1 MANTIDLAFRCP
13 FEKSPLSTWN
23 LQVTERKGRVARII
37 SYLKAHPLLCL
48 LILTPGIPEYLSG
61 SSNMAFLV
69 LNPPVFF
76 LLLAANLALYGPGVI
91 LIREAKIRWN
101 KGWASV
107 FLLGAAYGIVE
118 EGLALRTLFNPTSS
132 VVGNLGAYGH
142 WLGVNWVWT
151 VGLVI
156 FHSVF
161 SIGLPIFIFGL
172 AFPDLKSKSLVSTK
186 GIRISILALAT
197 DSFLL
202 SLLVN
207 YWPAEIWGL
216 LALSSTVVVLLV
228 IAARKLPADF
238 LKSVRAEPRWRPRAF
253 FLLGAAFFP
262 IWLLAGGFAAS
273 ANLFPSAIIVFNI
286 VVSLWILRLIFRSMG
301 TQLNQPH
308 KVAFAFG
315 LISPIIIFGIAASAS
330 FPVVIMNDLLAV
342 LFSNKMWRKWKTWT
356 FSQHYSLMQNLPQF
370 GSDGRSIP

>member
-1 MANTIDLAFRCP
+1 
-13 FEKSPLSTWN
+13 LSTWYP
-23 LQVTERKGRVARII
+23 QVTERKGHVARIL

-61 SSNMAFLV
+61 SSNMALLV
-69 LNPPVFF
+69 LLPPVFF
-76 LLLAANLALYGPGVI
+76 LFLGANLALYGPGVI

-118 EGLALRTLFNPTSS
+118 EGLALRTLFNPKSS
-132 VVGNLGAYGH
+132 VVGNLGVYGH

-172 AFPDLKSKSLVSTK
+172 AFPDLKSKSLVSMK
-186 GIRISILALAT
+186 GIRISILALT
-197 DSFLL
+197 IDSVLL
-202 SLLVN
+202 SLLVS

-216 LALSSTVVVLLV
+216 LVVSGIVIALLV
-228 IAARKLPADF
+228 VAAKKLPADF
-238 LKSVRAEPRWRPRAF
+238 LKTVRAEPRWRPRAF
-253 FLLGAAFFP
+253 FSLGAAFFP
-262 IWLLAGGFAAS
+262 IWLLAGGFAAA
-273 ANLFPSAIIVFNI
+273 ANLFPPLVMAFDI
-286 VVSLWILRLIFRSMG
+286 VVSLWILRLVFRAMG
-301 TQLNQPH
+301 TKLNQAH

-330 FPVVIMNDLLAV
+330 FPLVIMNDVLV
-342 LFSNKMWRKWKTWT
+342 ILFSNKMWRKWKAWMVDE
-356 FSQHYSLMQNLPQF
+356 HYSLMQTLPKF
-370 GSDGRSIP
+370 GTEGRSMP

>member
-1 MANTIDLAFRCP
+1 MT
-13 FEKSPLSTWN
+13 TWYP
-23 LQVTERKGRVARII
+23 QVTERQGRVARII
-37 SYLKAHPLLCL
+37 SYLKAHPLFCL
-48 LILTPGIPEYLSG
+48 LILSPGIPEYLSG
-61 SSNMAFLV
+61 SSNMGILV

-107 FLLGAAYGIVE
+107 FLMGAAYGIVE
-118 EGLALRTLFNPTSS
+118 EGLALR
-132 VVGNLGAYGH
+132 

-161 SIGLPIFIFGL
+161 SIGLPILIFGL

-186 GIRISILALAT
+186 GIRLSILALAT
-197 DSFLL
+197 DSVLL

-216 LALSSTVVVLLV
+216 LILSSIVVVLLLV
-228 IAARKLPADF
+228 AAKKLPADF

-262 IWLLAGGFAAS
+262 IWLVAAGFAAG
-273 ANLFPSAIIVFNI
+273 ANIFPPVVIVFD
-286 VVSLWILRLIFRSMG
+286 VVASLWLLRLVFRSMG
-301 TQLNQPH
+301 TQLNQAH

-330 FPVVIMNDLLAV
+330 FPLVIMNDLLVV
-342 LFSNKMWRKWKTWT
+342 LFSNKMWKKWKTWT
-356 FSQHYSLMQNLPQF
+356 FSQHYSLMQSLPRF
-370 GSDGRSIP
+370 GSDGSSMP

>member
-1 MANTIDLAFRCP
+1 M
-13 FEKSPLSTWN
+13 STWYP
-23 LQVTERKGRVARII
+23 QVTERKGRVVQII

-48 LILTPGIPEYLSG
+48 LILSPGIPEYLSG
-61 SSNMAFLV
+61 SSNMSILV

-107 FLLGAAYGIVE
+107 FLMGAAYGIVE
-118 EGLALRTLFNPTSS
+118 EGLALRTLFNPASS
-132 VVGNLGAYGH
+132 VVGNLGVYGH

-186 GIRISILALAT
+186 GIQISILALAI
-197 DSFLL
+197 DCVLL
-202 SLLVN
+202 SILVN
-207 YWPAEIWGL
+207 YWPAEIGSL
-216 LALSSTVVVLLV
+216 LLLSSIVVALLV
-228 IAARKLPADF
+228 VAAKKLPPDF
-238 LKSVRAEPRWRPRAF
+238 LKSVRAEPRWRSRAF

-262 IWLLAGGFAAS
+262 IWLLAGGFAAG
-273 ANLFPSAIIVFNI
+273 ANLFP
-286 VVSLWILRLIFRSMG
+286 L
-301 TQLNQPH
+301 
-308 KVAFAFG
+308 
-315 LISPIIIFGIAASAS
+315 
-330 FPVVIMNDLLAV
+330 VIMAFWIGIYPKPIFKYIEKPVNQIV
-342 LFSNKMWRKWKTWT
+342 EKVQPGFFSRQQQT
-356 FSQHYSLMQNLPQF
+356 SQLPQAR
-370 GSDGRSIP
+370 GRLMSAGTSSHQLVDESRGQSLFKGEKAF

>member
-1 MANTIDLAFRCP
+1 M
-13 FEKSPLSTWN
+13 STWYP
-23 LQVTERKGRVARII
+23 QVTERKGRVARII
-37 SYLKAHPLLCL
+37 SYLKARPLLCL
-48 LILTPGIPEYLSG
+48 LILSPGIPEYLSG

-76 LLLAANLALYGPGVI
+76 LFLAANLALYGPGVI

-132 VVGNLGAYGH
+132 VVGNLGVYGH

-172 AFPDLKSKSLVSTK
+172 ALPDLKSKCLISTR
-186 GIRISILALAT
+186 GIRISIITLAI
-197 DSFLL
+197 DSILL

-216 LALSSTVVVLLV
+216 LVLSSIVVALLV

-238 LKSVRAEPRWRPRAF
+238 LKTVRTEPRWRPRAF
-253 FLLGAAFFP
+253 YLLGAAFFP
-262 IWLLAGGFAAS
+262 IWLLPGGFAAG
-273 ANLFPSAIIVFNI
+273 ANLFPPVVMVFDIVA
-286 VVSLWILRLIFRSMG
+286 SLWLLRLVFRSMG
-301 TQLNQPH
+301 TRLNQAH

-330 FPVVIMNDLLAV
+330 FPLVILNDLLVV
-342 LFSNKMWRKWKTWT
+342 LFSNKMWKKWKAWT
-356 FSQHYSLMQNLPQF
+356 FSQHYSLMQGLPRL
-370 GSDGRSIP
+370 GSDGSSMP

>member
-1 MANTIDLAFRCP
+1 
-13 FEKSPLSTWN
+13 
-23 LQVTERKGRVARII
+23 
-37 SYLKAHPLLCL
+37 
-48 LILTPGIPEYLSG
+48 
-61 SSNMAFLV
+61 MAFLI
-69 LNPPVFF
+69 LSPPVFF

-91 LIREAKIRWN
+91 LIREAKLRWN

-132 VVGNLGAYGH
+132 VVGNLGVYRH

-172 AFPDLKSKSLVSTK
+172 AFPELKSKSLVSTT
-186 GIRISILALAT
+186 GIRVSILTLAI
-197 DSFLL
+197 DSVLL

-216 LALSSTVVVLLV
+216 LILSSIVVLLLV
-228 IAARKLPADF
+228 VAAKKLPADF
-238 LKSVRAEPRWRPRAF
+238 LKTVRAEPRWRPRAF
-253 FLLGAAFFP
+253 FLLGVAFFP
-262 IWLLAGGFAAS
+262 IWLLAGGFAAG
-273 ANLFPSAIIVFNI
+273 ANLFPPVIMVFDI
-286 VVSLWILRLIFRSMG
+286 AVSLWILRLTFRSMG
-301 TQLNQPH
+301 TKLNQAH

-330 FPVVIMNDLLAV
+330 FPLVMMNDLLV
-342 LFSNKMWRKWKTWT
+342 ILFSNKMWKKWKAWM
-356 FSQHYSLMQNLPQF
+356 FNQHYLLIQGLPKL
-370 GSDGRSIP
+370 GSDGSSMP

>member
-23 LQVTERKGRVARII
+23 LQVTERKWRVARII

-132 VVGNLGAYGH
+132 VVGNLGVYGH

-172 AFPDLKSKSLVSTK
+172 AFPDLRSKSLVSTR
-186 GIRISILALAT
+186 GIRISILTLMI
-197 DSFLL
+197 DSILL

-216 LALSSTVVVLLV
+216 LVLSSIVVTLLV

-238 LKSVRAEPRWRPRAF
+238 LKTVRTEPRWRPRAF
-253 FLLGAAFFP
+253 FLLGVAFFP

-273 ANLFPSAIIVFNI
+273 ANLFPPVIVVFDI
-286 VVSLWILRLIFRSMG
+286 VVSLWILRLVFRSMG
-301 TQLNQPH
+301 AKLNQAH

-330 FPVVIMNDLLAV
+330 FPLVIMNDVLV
-342 LFSNKMWRKWKTWT
+342 ILFSNKMWKK
-356 FSQHYSLMQNLPQF
+356 ME
-370 GSDGRSIP
+370 GMDA

>member
-1 MANTIDLAFRCP
+1 
-13 FEKSPLSTWN
+13 LSTFSSSF
-23 LQVTERKGRVARII
+23 TEKRGHVSRMI

-76 LLLAANLALYGPGVI
+76 LFLAANLALYGPGVI

-118 EGLALRTLFNPTSS
+118 EGLALRTLFNPKSS
-132 VVGNLGAYGH
+132 VVGNLGVYGH

-161 SIGLPIFIFGL
+161 SIGLPIFIFEL
-172 AFPDLKSKSLVSTK
+172 AFPDLKSKSLVSTR
-186 GIRISILALAT
+186 GIQISILALAV
-197 DSFLL
+197 DSLLL

-207 YWPAEIWGL
+207 YWPTEIGGL
-216 LALSSTVVVLLV
+216 LTLSSIAVILLV
-228 IAARKLPADF
+228 VAARKLPADF
-238 LKSVRAEPRWRPRAF
+238 LKTVRTEPRWKPRGF
-253 FLLGAAFFP
+253 FLLGTVFFP

-273 ANLFPSAIIVFNI
+273 ANLFPPVI
-286 VVSLWILRLIFRSMG
+286 VVFDIVTSLWILRLVFRSMG
-301 TQLNQPH
+301 TQLNQAH

-330 FPVVIMNDLLAV
+330 FPLVIMNDSLV
-342 LFSNKMWRKWKTWT
+342 ILFSNKMWRKWKAWT
-356 FSQHYSLMQNLPQF
+356 LSQHYLLMQSLPKF
-370 GSDGRSIP
+370 GSDGRSMP

>member
-1 MANTIDLAFRCP
+1 
-13 FEKSPLSTWN
+13 
-23 LQVTERKGRVARII
+23 VARII

-61 SSNMAFLV
+61 SSNMALLV
-69 LNPPVFF
+69 LSPPLFF

-132 VVGNLGAYGH
+132 VVGNLGVYGH

-186 GIRISILALAT
+186 GIRISALTLAV

-207 YWPAEIWGL
+207 YWPAEIGGL
-216 LALSSTVVVLLV
+216 LLLSGIVVTLLV
-228 IAARKLPADF
+228 VAAKKLPADF
-238 LKSVRAEPRWRPRAF
+238 LKTVRAQPRWRPRAF
-253 FLLGAAFFP
+253 FLIGALFFP
-262 IWLLAGGFAAS
+262 ISLLAGGFAAS
-273 ANLFPSAIIVFNI
+273 ANLFPPTVMVFDI
-286 VVSLWILRLIFRSMG
+286 VVSLWILRLVFRSIG
-301 TQLNQPH
+301 TQLNQAH

-315 LISPIIIFGIAASAS
+315 LLSPIIIFGLAASAS
-330 FPVVIMNDLLAV
+330 FPLVTMNDVLV
-342 LFSNKMWRKWKTWT
+342 ILFSQKMWRKWKAWT
-356 FSQHYSLMQNLPQF
+356 FSQHYSLMQGLAKF
-370 GSDGRSIP
+370 GSDGRSMP

>member
-1 MANTIDLAFRCP
+1 M
-13 FEKSPLSTWN
+13 STWYP
-23 LQVTERKGRVARII
+23 QVAERKGRVARTI

-61 SSNMAFLV
+61 SSNMALLV
-69 LNPPVFF
+69 TFPPLFF

-107 FLLGAAYGIVE
+107 FLMGAAYGIVE

-132 VVGNLGAYGH
+132 VVGNLGVYGH

-186 GIRISILALAT
+186 GIRITVLTLAV
-197 DSFLL
+197 DCVLL
-202 SLLVN
+202 SLFVN

-216 LALSSTVVVLLV
+216 LLLSSIVVTLLV
-228 IAARKLPADF
+228 VAAKKLPADF
-238 LKSVRAEPRWRPRAF
+238 LKPVRAGPRWRPRAF

-262 IWLLAGGFAAS
+262 IWLLAGGFGAG
-273 ANLFPSAIIVFNI
+273 ANLFPPVIMVFDIVA
-286 VVSLWILRLIFRSMG
+286 SLWFLRLVFRSMG
-301 TQLNQPH
+301 TRLNQPH

-315 LISPIIIFGIAASAS
+315 LISPIVIFGIAASAS
-330 FPVVIMNDLLAV
+330 FPLVIMNDILV
-342 LFSNKMWRKWKTWT
+342 FLFSNKMWKKSKAWG
-356 FSQHYSLMQNLPQF
+356 FSQHYALMQGLP
-370 GSDGRSIP
+370 GLSSDGSSLP

>member
-1 MANTIDLAFRCP
+1 MSSWYPQIA
-13 FEKSPLSTWN
+13 EKKS
-23 LQVTERKGRVARII
+23 RIARII

-69 LNPPVFF
+69 VNPLLFF

-107 FLLGAAYGIVE
+107 FLLGVAYGIVE
-118 EGLALRTLFNPTSS
+118 EGLALRTLFNPQSP
-132 VVGNLGAYGH
+132 VVGSLGVYGH

-151 VGLVI
+151 IGLVI

-172 AFPDLKSKSLVSTK
+172 AFPELKSKSLVSMR
-186 GIRISILALAT
+186 GIGLSILALT
-197 DSFLL
+197 IDSFLL

-207 YWPAEIWGL
+207 YWPAEIGGL
-216 LALSSTVVVLLV
+216 LIASSIVVALLV
-228 IAARKLPADF
+228 TAAKKLPSGF
-238 LKSVRAEPRWRPRAF
+238 LKTVRAEPRWRPRAF
-253 FLLGAAFFP
+253 FLIGAVFFP
-262 IWLLAGGFAAS
+262 ITLIAGGVAAS
-273 ANLFPSAIIVFNI
+273 ADLFPLVVMLFDIVI
-286 VVSLWILRLIFRSMG
+286 SLLILRLVFRSMG
-301 TQLNQPH
+301 TRLNQTH

-330 FPVVIMNDLLAV
+330 FPLVLMNDLLV
-342 LFSNKMWRKWKTWT
+342 VFFSNKIWRKWKTWT
-356 FSQHYSLMQNLPQF
+356 ITQHSLLMQGLPKL
-370 GSDGRSIP
+370 GSGPSPTF

>member
-1 MANTIDLAFRCP
+1 MSTFSPTIT
-13 FEKSPLSTWN
+13 EKT
-23 LQVTERKGRVARII
+23 GRVAQIVG
-37 SYLKAHPLLCL
+37 YLKARPLLCL

-76 LLLAANLALYGPGVI
+76 LFLAANLALYGPGVI

-107 FLLGAAYGIVE
+107 FLLGVAYGIVE

-132 VVGNLGAYGH
+132 VVGSLGVYGH

-151 VGLVI
+151 AGLVI

-172 AFPDLKSKSLVSTK
+172 ALPDLKSKSLVSTR
-186 GIRISILALAT
+186 GIQISIMTLAI

-207 YWPAEIWGL
+207 YWPAEIGGL
-216 LALSSTVVVLLV
+216 LILSSIVVALLV
-228 IAARKLPADF
+228 IAAKKLPADF
-238 LKSVRAEPRWRPRAF
+238 LKPVRAEPRWRPRAF
-253 FLLGAAFFP
+253 FLLGVAFFP
-262 IWLLAGGFAAS
+262 IWLLAGGFAAG
-273 ANLFPSAIIVFNI
+273 ANLWPPVIIAFDI
-286 VVSLWILRLIFRSMG
+286 VVSLWLLRLVFRSMG
-301 TQLNQPH
+301 TQLNQVH

-315 LISPIIIFGIAASAS
+315 LISPIIIFGMIASAA
-330 FPVVIMNDLLAV
+330 FPLVIMNDVVVV
-342 LFSNKMWRKWKTWT
+342 LFSKRMWRKWKAWT
-356 FSQHYSLMQNLPQF
+356 FAQHYALMESLPRL
-370 GSDGRSIP
+370 GDGPSMP

>member
-1 MANTIDLAFRCP
+1 
-13 FEKSPLSTWN
+13 LST
-23 LQVTERKGRVARII
+23 LSPSFTEKKERVARMT

-76 LLLAANLALYGPGVI
+76 LFLAANLALYGPGVI

-118 EGLALRTLFNPTSS
+118 EGLALRTLFNPKSS
-132 VVGNLGAYGH
+132 VVGNLGVYGH

-172 AFPDLKSKSLVSTK
+172 AFPDLKSKSLVSIK
-186 GIRISILALAT
+186 GIRISMLALAI
-197 DSFLL
+197 DSVLL

-207 YWPAEIWGL
+207 YWPAEIGGL
-216 LALSSTVVVLLV
+216 LLLSSIVVVVLV
-228 IAARKLPADF
+228 VAAKKLPADF
-238 LKSVRAEPRWRPRAF
+238 LKIVRAEPRWRPRTF

-262 IWLLAGGFAAS
+262 IWLLAAGLAAS
-273 ANLFPSAIIVFNI
+273 ANLFPPVIIVFDI
-286 VVSLWILRLIFRSMG
+286 VVSLWILRLVFRSMG
-301 TQLNQPH
+301 TQLSQAH
-308 KVAFAFG
+308 QVAFAFG
-315 LISPIIIFGIAASAS
+315 LISPVIVFGIAASAS
-330 FPVVIMNDLLAV
+330 FPLVMVNHALVI

-356 FSQHYSLMQNLPQF
+356 VSQHYLLMQNLPKF
-370 GSDGRSIP
+370 GGDGRSIP

>member
-1 MANTIDLAFRCP
+1 MSI
-13 FEKSPLSTWN
+13 
-23 LQVTERKGRVARII
+23 
-37 SYLKAHPLLCL
+37 
-48 LILTPGIPEYLSG
+48 
-61 SSNMAFLV
+61 LV

-76 LLLAANLALYGPGVI
+76 LLLAANLALYGPGAI

-107 FLLGAAYGIVE
+107 FLMGAAYGIVE
-118 EGLALRTLFNPTSS
+118 EGLALRTLFNPASS
-132 VVGNLGAYGH
+132 VVGNLGVYGH

-172 AFPDLKSKSLVSTK
+172 AFPDLKPKSLVSTR
-186 GIRISILALAT
+186 GIQISILALVV
-197 DSFLL
+197 DSVLL
-202 SLLVN
+202 SILVN

-216 LALSSTVVVLLV
+216 LLLSSIVVALLV
-228 IAARKLPADF
+228 VAAKKLPADF

-253 FLLGAAFFP
+253 FLLGVAFFS
-262 IWLLAGGFAAS
+262 IWLLAGGFAAG
-273 ANLFPSAIIVFNI
+273 ANLFPPVIMVFDIVA
-286 VVSLWILRLIFRSMG
+286 SLWLLRLVFRSMG
-301 TQLNQPH
+301 TRLNQAH

-330 FPVVIMNDLLAV
+330 FPLVVMNDLLVV
-342 LFSNKMWRKWKTWT
+342 LFSNKMWKKWKAWT
-356 FSQHYSLMQNLPQF
+356 FSQHYSLMQGLPKF
-370 GSDGRSIP
+370 GSDGSSMS

>member
-1 MANTIDLAFRCP
+1 M
-13 FEKSPLSTWN
+13 STWYP
-23 LQVTERKGRVARII
+23 QVTERKGRVARII

-91 LIREAKIRWN
+91 LIREAKIRWD

-118 EGLALRTLFNPTSS
+118 EGLALRTLFNSTSS
-132 VVGNLGAYGH
+132 VVGNLGVYGH

-172 AFPDLKSKSLVSTK
+172 AFPDLKSKSLVSTR
-186 GIRISILALAT
+186 GIRISMLTLAT
-197 DSFLL
+197 DSVLL

-216 LALSSTVVVLLV
+216 LVLSSIVVVLLV
-228 IAARKLPADF
+228 IAAKKLPADF
-238 LKSVRAEPRWRPRAF
+238 LKTVRAEPRWRPRAF
-253 FLLGAAFFP
+253 FLIGAIFFP

-273 ANLFPSAIIVFNI
+273 ANLFPPVIMVFDI
-286 VVSLWILRLIFRSMG
+286 LISLWVLRLVFRSMG
-301 TQLNQPH
+301 TQLNQAH

-330 FPVVIMNDLLAV
+330 LPLVIMNDLLVV
-342 LFSNKMWRKWKTWT
+342 LFSNKMWRKWKAWT
-356 FSQHYSLMQNLPQF
+356 FSQHYSLMQSLSKVT
-370 GSDGRSIP
+370 GDGRSMP

>member
-1 MANTIDLAFRCP
+1 
-13 FEKSPLSTWN
+13 LSTFSPS
-23 LQVTERKGRVARII
+23 LRDVKGRTARII

-61 SSNMAFLV
+61 SSNMSLLV
-69 LNPPVFF
+69 LFPPVFF
-76 LLLAANLALYGPGVI
+76 LFLAANLALYGPGVI

-107 FLLGAAYGIVE
+107 FLMGVAYGIVE

-132 VVGNLGAYGH
+132 VVGNLGVYGH

-172 AFPDLKSKSLVSTK
+172 AFPDLKSKSLVSIK
-186 GIRISILALAT
+186 GIRLSILALT
-197 DSFLL
+197 IDSFLL

-216 LALSSTVVVLLV
+216 LILSSIVVVLLLV
-228 IAARKLPADF
+228 AAKKLPSDF
-238 LKSVRAEPRWRPRAF
+238 LKRTRAEPRWRPRAF
-253 FLLGAAFFP
+253 FLLGVAFFP
-262 IWLLAGGFAAS
+262 IWLLAAGFAAG
-273 ANLFPSAIIVFNI
+273 ANIFPPVVIIFEI
-286 VVSLWILRLIFRSMG
+286 ASSLWLLRLVFRSMG
-301 TQLNQPH
+301 TQLNQAH

-315 LISPIIIFGIAASAS
+315 LISPIIVFGIAASAS
-330 FPVVIMNDLLAV
+330 FPLVIMNDLLVV
-342 LFSNKMWRKWKTWT
+342 LFSNKMWKKWKTWT
-356 FSQHYSLMQNLPQF
+356 LYQHYSLMQSLPRF
-370 GSDGRSIP
+370 GSD